1 MRFLGAVALVVP
13 PVMEQAAK
21 PKNRRRD
28 VLVAHPPAPSRQLDE
43 YAQRLS
49 ISRRFSLHRP
59 QIPRAVFD

>member
-13 PVMEQAAK
+13 PIMEQAAK

-28 VLVAHPPAPSRQLDE
+28 VLVAHPRHPLVSSTK

-49 ISRRFSLHRP
+49 ISRLFPLHRP